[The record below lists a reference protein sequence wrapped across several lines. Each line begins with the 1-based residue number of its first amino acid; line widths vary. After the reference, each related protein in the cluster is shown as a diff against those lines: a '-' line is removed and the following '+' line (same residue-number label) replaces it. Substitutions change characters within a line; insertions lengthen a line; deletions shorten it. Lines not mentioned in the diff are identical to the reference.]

1 MIQTARDFF
10 VTLLDY
16 PDTPLLLV
24 RLVVGFVFVVAAR
37 NKLKDIPTFAEHN
50 GLSVPVAWG
59 LTFAEAAGGIG
70 FILGILP
77 QLAALVIM
85 GAMAGSMTFRIFKWK
100 SKYWAASGGWEYDLM
115 IFVMASVIL
124 VSGGGAIALYPTL

>member
-1 MIQTARDFF
+1 MIDTLRTFF
-10 VTLLDY
+10 GSLLDY
-16 PDTPLLLV
+16 PDVPLLLV
-24 RLVVGFVFVVAAR
+24 RLVVGLVFVVAVR
-37 NKLKDIPTFAEHN
+37 NKLKDVPAFAEHN

-59 LTFAEAAGGIG
+59 LIFAEAAGGIG

-85 GAMAGSMTFRIFKWK
+85 GSMVGSMSFHIFKWK

-115 IFVMASVIL
+115 IFAMASVIL
-124 VSGGGAIALYPTL
+124 VSGGGVIALWPAL

>member
-1 MIQTARDFF
+1 MIQTARDLFA
-10 VTLLDY
+10 TLLDY
-16 PDTPLLLV
+16 PDVPLLLI
-24 RLVVGFVFVVAAR
+24 RLVVGFVFAIAVR
-37 NKLKDIPTFAEHN
+37 NKLKDIPAFAEHN

-85 GAMAGSMTFRIFKWK
+85 GSMAGSMFFHIFKWK

-115 IFVMASVIL
+115 IFAMASAIL
-124 VSGGGAIALYPTL
+124 VSGGGAVSLYPTL